1 MAKHDR
7 QTSRRQPSTSRS
19 VSIQVP
25 LPVLAVLGDVR
36 QAFHGLCISTGMQV
50 LQAMQEADRDVL
62 CGPKGRHQPEREA
75 WRGGSVESHVTL
87 GGRQVGLPRLRVR
100 NADGEVPLASFEWAA
115 ATDAL
120 ESHTL
125 EAIAAGVSTRQYART
140 LDPVPT
146 EVSERSTSRS
156 AVSRRFVALSAERLR
171 AFVSRPLGELDLR
184 VVCIDGKVF
193 KEHCIVIALGI
204 DTQGRKHVLGLREG
218 ATETAAVSKALLN
231 GLVTR
236 GLPTERAMLF
246 LVDGAA
252 ALRRAISDVYGTL
265 GVVQRCQLHKYR
277 NVLGHLPERLHAS
290 VERAL
295 RTAWDLPVGGERETG
310 SRAPGP
316 LARGRASRRRGIH
329 PRGAARD
336 ADGAAAGPDGVA
348 AADAA
353 HDEHHREP
361 QLRGGALH
369 AQREALAR
377 RTDDPALGC
386 ECTTG
391 SGAALPAGSRLP
403 RHAPSHRC
411 PRCAGTTRGRRRTGG
426 VM

>member
-7 QTSRRQPSTSRS
+7 RTSRRQPSTSRS

-231 GLVTR
+231 DLVTR

-265 GVVQRCQLHKYR
+265 GVVQRCQSHKYR

-295 RTAWDLPVGGERETG
+295 RTAWDLQSEASAKRALER
-310 SRAPGP
+310 
-316 LARGRASRRRGIH
+316 LARSLEDEH
-329 PRGAARD
+329 P
-336 ADGAAAGPDGVA
+336 GAAASIREGLHETLTVLRLGLTGSLQRTLRTTNIIENLNSGV
-348 AADAA
+348 
-353 HDEHHREP
+353 ERYTRNVKRW
-361 QLRGGALH
+361 RGGQMIQRWVASALLE
-369 AQREALAR
+369 AEQRFRRVRGYRDMRHLIAALDALAPPEV
-377 RTDDPALGC
+377 DVEQVA
-386 ECTTG
+386 
-391 SGAALPAGSRLP
+391 
-403 RHAPSHRC
+403 
-411 PRCAGTTRGRRRTGG
+411 
-426 VM
+426 

>member
-231 GLVTR
+231 DLVTR

-295 RTAWDLPVGGERETG
+295 RTAWDLQSEASAKRALER
-310 SRAPGP
+310 
-316 LARGRASRRRGIH
+316 LARSLEDEH
-329 PRGAARD
+329 P
-336 ADGAAAGPDGVA
+336 GAAASIREGLHETLTVLRLGLTGSLQRTLRTTNIIENLNSGV
-348 AADAA
+348 
-353 HDEHHREP
+353 ERYTRNVKRW
-361 QLRGGALH
+361 RGGQMIQRWVASALLE
-369 AQREALAR
+369 AEQRFRRVRGYRDMRHLIAVLDALAPPEV
-377 RTDDPALGC
+377 DVEQVA
-386 ECTTG
+386 
-391 SGAALPAGSRLP
+391 
-403 RHAPSHRC
+403 
-411 PRCAGTTRGRRRTGG
+411 
-426 VM
+426 

>member
-7 QTSRRQPSTSRS
+7 RTSRRQPPTSRS

-100 NADGEVPLASFEWAA
+100 NAEGEVPLASFEWAA

-140 LDPVPT
+140 LDPVPA

-156 AVSRRFVALSAERLR
+156 AVSRRFVALSTERLR

-204 DTQGRKHVLGLREG
+204 DTAGRKHVLGLREG
-218 ATETAAVSKALLN
+218 ATETAAVSTALLN
-231 GLVTR
+231 DLVTR

-252 ALRRAISDVYGTL
+252 ALRRAISDVYGSL
-265 GVVQRCQLHKYR
+265 GVVHRCQVHKYR
-277 NVLGHLPERLHAS
+277 NVLGHLPERMHAS
-290 VERAL
+290 VGRAL
-295 RTAWDLPVGGERETG
+295 RTAWDLHWEATAKRALER
-310 SRAPGP
+310 
-316 LARGRASRRRGIH
+316 LARSLEDEH
-329 PRGAARD
+329 P
-336 ADGAAAGPDGVA
+336 GAAASIREGLDETLTVLGLGLTGPLQRTLRTTNIIENLNGGVERYTRNVKRWRGGQMIQRWVASALLEAEQRFRRVRGYRDMRHLVA
-348 AADAA
+348 ALD
-353 HDEHHREP
+353 
-361 QLRGGALH
+361 
-369 AQREALAR
+369 ALA
-377 RTDDPALGC
+377 PP
-386 ECTTG
+386 EV
-391 SGAALPAGSRLP
+391 
-403 RHAPSHRC
+403 
-411 PRCAGTTRGRRRTGG
+411 G
-426 VM
+426 VEQVA

>member
-1 MAKHDR
+1 MTGGHRAAN
-7 QTSRRQPSTSRS
+7 TSTARS
-19 VSIQVP
+19 VSVQVP

-100 NADGEVPLASFEWAA
+100 DAEGEVPLASFQWAA

-140 LDPVPT
+140 LDPVPA

-156 AVSRRFVALSAERLR
+156 AVSRRIVALSTERLR

-204 DTQGRKHVLGLREG
+204 DTEGRKHVLGLREG

-231 GLVTR
+231 DLVTR
-236 GLPTERAMLF
+236 CCSSSTGRGRYDAPSATSTARSASYSAASSTSIGTCSVICRSGCTPASSERCARR
-246 LVDGAA
+246 GTCIR
-252 ALRRAISDVYGTL
+252 RRA
-265 GVVQRCQLHKYR
+265 R
-277 NVLGHLPERLHAS
+277 NGLSSAS
-290 VERAL
+290 PARS
-295 RTAWDLPVGGERETG
+295 RTSIP
-310 SRAPGP
+310 APRHP
-316 LARGRASRRRGIH
+316 SARGWTRR
-329 PRGAARD
+329 
-336 ADGAAAGPDGVA
+336 
-348 AADAA
+348 
-353 HDEHHREP
+353 
-361 QLRGGALH
+361 
-369 AQREALAR
+369 
-377 RTDDPALGC
+377 
-386 ECTTG
+386 
-391 SGAALPAGSRLP
+391 
-403 RHAPSHRC
+403 
-411 PRCAGTTRGRRRTGG
+411 
-426 VM
+426 

>member
-7 QTSRRQPSTSRS
+7 RTSRRQPPTSRS

-100 NADGEVPLASFEWAA
+100 NAEGEVPLASFEWAA

-140 LDPVPT
+140 LDPVPA

-156 AVSRRFVALSAERLR
+156 ALSRRFVALSTERLR

-204 DTQGRKHVLGLREG
+204 DTEGRKHVLGLREG
-218 ATETAAVSKALLN
+218 ATETAAVSTALLN
-231 GLVTR
+231 DLVTR

-252 ALRRAISDVYGTL
+252 ALRRAISDIYGSL
-265 GVVQRCQLHKYR
+265 GVVHRCQVHKYR

-290 VERAL
+290 VVRAL
-295 RTAWDLPVGGERETG
+295 RTAWDLHSEATAKRALER
-310 SRAPGP
+310 
-316 LARGRASRRRGIH
+316 LARSLEDEH
-329 PRGAARD
+329 P
-336 ADGAAAGPDGVA
+336 GAAASIREGLDETLTVLRLGLTGPLQRTLRTTNIIENLNGGVERYTRNVKRWRGGQMIQRWVASALLEAEQRFRRVRGYRDMRHLVA
-348 AADAA
+348 ALD
-353 HDEHHREP
+353 
-361 QLRGGALH
+361 
-369 AQREALAR
+369 ALA
-377 RTDDPALGC
+377 PP
-386 ECTTG
+386 EV
-391 SGAALPAGSRLP
+391 
-403 RHAPSHRC
+403 
-411 PRCAGTTRGRRRTGG
+411 G
-426 VM
+426 VEQVA

>member
-7 QTSRRQPSTSRS
+7 RTSRHQPPTSRS

-87 GGRQVGLPRLRVR
+87 GGRQVGLPPLRVR
-100 NADGEVPLASFEWAA
+100 NAEGEVPLASFEWAA
-115 ATDAL
+115 VTDAL
-120 ESHTL
+120 DSHTL

-140 LDPVPT
+140 LDLVPA

-156 AVSRRFVALSAERLR
+156 AVSRRFVALSTERLR

-204 DTQGRKHVLGLREG
+204 DTEGRKHVLGLREG
-218 ATETAAVSKALLN
+218 ATETAAVSTALLN
-231 GLVTR
+231 DLVTR

-252 ALRRAISDVYGTL
+252 ALRRAISDVYGSL
-265 GVVQRCQLHKYR
+265 GVVHRCQVHKYR

-290 VERAL
+290 VGRAL
-295 RTAWDLPVGGERETG
+295 RTAWDLHSEATAKRALER
-310 SRAPGP
+310 
-316 LARGRASRRRGIH
+316 LARSLEDEH
-329 PRGAARD
+329 P
-336 ADGAAAGPDGVA
+336 GAAASIREGLDETLTVLRLGLTGPLQRTLRTTNIIENLNGGVERYTRNVKRWRGGQMIQRWVASALLEAEQRFRRVRGYRDMRHLVA
-348 AADAA
+348 ALD
-353 HDEHHREP
+353 
-361 QLRGGALH
+361 
-369 AQREALAR
+369 ALA
-377 RTDDPALGC
+377 PP
-386 ECTTG
+386 EV
-391 SGAALPAGSRLP
+391 
-403 RHAPSHRC
+403 
-411 PRCAGTTRGRRRTGG
+411 G
-426 VM
+426 VEQVA

>member
-1 MAKHDR
+1 M
-7 QTSRRQPSTSRS
+7 
-19 VSIQVP
+19 
-25 LPVLAVLGDVR
+25 LAVLGDVR

-50 LQAMQEADRDVL
+50 LQAMQEADRDAL
-62 CGPKGRHQPEREA
+62 CGPKGRHQPDRTA

-100 NADGEVPLASFEWAA
+100 DADGEVPLASFQWAA

-120 ESHTL
+120 ESHTR
-125 EAIAAGVSTRQYART
+125 EAITAGVTTRQYART
-140 LDPVPT
+140 LDPVPA
-146 EVSERSTSRS
+146 EVSERATSRS
-156 AVSRRFVALSAERLR
+156 AVSRRFVALSTQQLR

-231 GLVTR
+231 DLVTR

-246 LVDGAA
+246 LVDGST
-252 ALRRAISDVYGTL
+252 ALRRAISDIYGSL
-265 GVVQRCQLHKYR
+265 GVVHRCQVHKYR
-277 NVLGHLPERLHAS
+277 NVLGHLPARMHAS
-290 VERAL
+290 VGRAL
-295 RTAWDLPVGGERETG
+295 RTAWDLHSEATAKRALERLAG
-310 SRAPGP
+310 S
-316 LARGRASRRRGIH
+316 LEDQH
-329 PRGAARD
+329 PGAAASIREGLD
-336 ADGAAAGPDGVA
+336 ETLDGAATGPDGAA

-361 QLRGGALH
+361 QRWGGALH

-377 RTDDPALGC
+377 RSDDPALGG
-386 ECTTG
+386 ECATG
-391 SGAALPAGSRLP
+391 GGTALPAGSRLP
-403 RHAPSHRC
+403 RHAPSRRC
-411 PRCAGTTRGRRRTGG
+411 PRCVGTTRGRRRTGR